1 MLENKKCIP
10 CQGGIPPLDKQQ
22 IESLIKHIDSDW
34 DVNNEIEL
42 VKEYK
47 ETEGRDT
54 SDTIIT
60 VDAKNIEKTPEGR
73 AMDFLQL
80 NRYCCRRIILGNV
93 HLISYI

>member
-1 MLENKKCIP
+1 MIIP
-10 CQGGIPPLDKQQ
+10 VRCFTCGKVVGDKY
-22 IESLIKHIDSDW
+22 LKYC
-34 DVNNEIEL
+34 EL

-47 ETEGRDT
+47 DTEGRDN

-80 NRYCCRRIILGNV
+80 NRYCCRRIMLSQID
-93 HLISYI
+93 ID